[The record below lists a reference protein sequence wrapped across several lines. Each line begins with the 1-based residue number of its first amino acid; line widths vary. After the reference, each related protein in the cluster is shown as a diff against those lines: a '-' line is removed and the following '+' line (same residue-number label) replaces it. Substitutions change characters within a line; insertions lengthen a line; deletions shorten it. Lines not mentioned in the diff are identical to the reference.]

1 MNIKVNDRYEYNI
14 ETGQDTCT
22 VNGVAIHMDAIQLTN
37 GHTNVLYNNKSY
49 NLELVSED
57 NSGKSS
63 VYKVNGRLY
72 SISIED
78 QYDQLLKQLGMD
90 NMQANKVRDIKAPR
104 PGLVLNVFTKEG
116 AEVAKGENILVLE
129 AMKMENIIKSPTDGK
144 IKSILTKNGD
154 KVEKNQV
161 LIEFV

>member
-14 ETGQDTCT
+14 QAGNDTFN
-22 VNGVAIHMDAIQLTN
+22 VNGIDIHLDAIQLAN
-37 GHTNVLYNNKSY
+37 GHANVLYNNKSY
-49 NLELVSED
+49 NVELVSED
-57 NSGKSS
+57 RAGKSS
-63 VYKVNGRLY
+63 VYKVNGKLY

-90 NMQANKVRDIKAPR
+90 SMQANKVRDIKAPM
-104 PGLVLNVFTKEG
+104 PGLVLSIFTKEG

-129 AMKMENIIKSPTDGK
+129 AMKMENIIKSPVEGK
-144 IKSILTKNGD
+144 IKSIHIKNGD